1 MYKKS
6 HIDIRNKRAS
16 FDYEWIEQ
24 FNAGVVL
31 QGTEVKAARDGKANV
46 ADSFCF
52 FQNGELWVKNMHI
65 AEYAFGTYANHHP
78 TRDRKLLLQRR
89 ELRRL
94 QKRVKEKGLTI
105 IVTRLYFNEKNFIKL
120 GIALARGKKQYDKR
134 QSIKDKDLRRS
145 SQYHE

>member
-1 MYKKS
+1 
-6 HIDIRNKRAS
+6 
-16 FDYEWIEQ
+16 
-24 FNAGVVL
+24 
-31 QGTEVKAARDGKANV
+31 
-46 ADSFCF
+46 
-52 FQNGELWVKNMHI
+52 MHI